1 MTYNLNIIIDDGSDG
16 INTARDMEFWWQCL
30 LSGLAKGENDDDD
43 VQDMVV
49 GPRANLFWGCHEPIN
64 DARDGLAHILCG
76 RDDEAAGQQEDSGE
90 DVVQP
95 EHRVIRLNVLELEVI
110 L

>member
-1 MTYNLNIIIDDGSDG
+1 M
-16 INTARDMEFWWQCL
+16 AV
-30 LSGLAKGENDDDD
+30 SGLVWPKEKTTTTTSKTWLG
-43 VQDMVV
+43 

-76 RDDEAAGQQEDSGE
+76 RDDEAAGQKEDSGE